1 MNWEVLT
8 QIALV
13 VLGSNWVGQ
22 FLIEVYKTKSK
33 KKTPAEIILKC
44 LSRKHL
50 LDSAEEYKAQGY
62 IPADEYDDV
71 FEEYNAYVKLKGN
84 GRVEREYGENGE
96 LRKLPVK

>member
-1 MNWEVLT
+1 MNTELLIQLAV
-8 QIALV
+8 IIF
-13 VLGSNWVGQ
+13 GSNWLGQ
-22 FLIEVYKTKSK
+22 ALIEVYKTKSK
-33 KKTPAEIILKC
+33 KKTPTEIILKC

-50 LDSAEEYKAQGY
+50 LDSAEAYKEQGF